1 MMYGPVA
8 DNGIWRTG
16 YSDEPG
22 ALYNELDTGRMVKIG
37 RWRWLG
43 LFSRMQEMERCR
55 KRTLLKPE
63 VTRRVG
69 KPHWRRLESVE
80 EYQKNVGV
88 KNWRR
93 K

>member
-1 MMYGPVA
+1 MDENMLRIFERRVLRIVYGPVA

-16 YSDEPG
+16 YSDEPD
-22 ALYNELDTGRMVKIG
+22 ALYNELDTDRMVKIG

-63 VTRRVG
+63 GTRRAG
-69 KPHWRRLESVE
+69 KHHLR
-80 EYQKNVGV
+80 
-88 KNWRR
+88 
-93 K
+93 